1 MDQLVDCDVLKA
13 LDRLLGEF
21 EIEPD
26 TAGFHVATPPLGF
39 HLFDGP
45 VLDLYAQPW
54 LPLLQKR
61 WYQGFQLGTI
71 PAVEQLLALLWG
83 RIRPSVEV
91 NIGLLADLHPG
102 WPRVLDEA
110 QAIAVAEEIMAL
122 AADHLTF
129 GLSCLAFKSRPL
141 ALDPAELADHREPNG
156 VVIHRQRSGHAHP
169 SVRGINAQVKV
180 LDRLADDVD
189 R

>member
-1 MDQLVDCDVLKA
+1 MNQLVDCDVLKA

-26 TAGFHVATPPLGF
+26 TAGIRVATPPLGF
-39 HLFDGP
+39 HLLDCP
-45 VLDLYAQPW
+45 VVDLHAQHE
-54 LPLLQKR
+54 LPLFQKR
-61 WYQGFQLGTI
+61 WSQGFQLGTV
-71 PAVEQLLALLWG
+71 PAVEQLLALLRG

-91 NIGLLADLHPG
+91 NIGLLAELHSG

-110 QAIAVAEEIMAL
+110 QTIAVAEEIMAL

-141 ALDPAELADHREPNG
+141 ALDPAELANHREANG
-156 VVIHRQRSGHAHP
+156 VVIDRQRSGHTHP